1 MSWRS
6 SPFSQRRHTRQDRSL
21 GTASSR
27 LATSGGGAAR
37 YSSPSSARGTCLGQQ
52 KYLLRPYLLFLDSMA
67 PNEGY
72 RTGAERGSRR
82 MSRAWGWAGDHH
94 FEEGTPFDASQEN
107 YGRTPLSGPWA
118 KK

>member
-1 MSWRS
+1 
-6 SPFSQRRHTRQDRSL
+6 
-21 GTASSR
+21 
-27 LATSGGGAAR
+27 
-37 YSSPSSARGTCLGQQ
+37 
-52 KYLLRPYLLFLDSMA
+52 MA